1 MEMSIKILMVEDHPL
16 QIEGYK
22 SILQY
27 NLDAFKIETTSC
39 NNCEEAYSIISNS
52 KPNLNFDI
60 VFLDRSLPPYPD
72 KKIFTGEDLAL
83 FIKKFS
89 PKSKI
94 MMLTSHSEAFVI
106 YDLVKKVSPDGLL
119 IKSDFDGDELLVAFS
134 SVLKGITYYS
144 QTVKDRIKEL
154 LSREKYL
161 DAINRQIIVQ
171 LAQGL
176 KNKSIASQLNLSD
189 SAIEKRKSKLKDF
202 FFISKGT
209 DEELVN
215 EARKMGF
222 I

>member
-1 MEMSIKILMVEDHPL
+1 MSIKILIVDDHPL

-27 NLDAFKIETTSC
+27 NLETFEIETTVC
-39 NNCEEAYSIISNS
+39 YNCEEAYSIIVNTEAS
-52 KPNLNFDI
+52 LHFD
-60 VFLDRSLPPYPD
+60 VVLLDRSLPPYPE
-72 KKIFTGEDLAL
+72 KKIYSGEDLAL
-83 FIKKFS
+83 LTREHS

-94 MMLTSHSEAFVI
+94 MILTSHAEAFVI
-106 YDLVKKVSPDGLL
+106 YDLVQKVRPDGVL

-134 SVLKGITYYS
+134 SVLNGAIYYS
-144 QTVKDRIKEL
+144 QTVKDSIKEL
-154 LSREKYL
+154 LSRENYL
-161 DAINRQIIVQ
+161 DVINRQIIVL

-176 KNKSIASQLNLSD
+176 KNKTIALQLNLSD

-202 FFISKGT
+202 FFISKST
-209 DEELVN
+209 DEELVQ

>member
-1 MEMSIKILMVEDHPL
+1 MSIKILIVDDHPL

-27 NLDAFKIETTSC
+27 NLENLEIETTVC
-39 NNCEEAYSIISNS
+39 YNCEEAYSIIVNTEAS
-52 KPNLNFDI
+52 LHFD
-60 VFLDRSLPPYPD
+60 VVLLDRSLPPYPE
-72 KKIFTGEDLAL
+72 KKIYSGEDLAL
-83 FIKKFS
+83 LTREHS

-94 MMLTSHSEAFVI
+94 MILTSHAEAFVI
-106 YDLVKKVSPDGLL
+106 YDLVQKVRPDGVL

-134 SVLKGITYYS
+134 SVLNGAIYYS
-144 QTVKDRIKEL
+144 QTVKDSIKEL
-154 LSREKYL
+154 LSRENYL
-161 DAINRQIIVQ
+161 DVINRQIIVL

-176 KNKSIASQLNLSD
+176 KNKTIALQLNLSD

-202 FFISKGT
+202 FFISKST
-209 DEELVN
+209 DEELVQ

>member
-1 MEMSIKILMVEDHPL
+1 MPIKILMVDDHPL

-27 NLDAFKIETTSC
+27 NLEQLEIETTVC
-39 NNCEEAYSIISNS
+39 HNCLDAYTLIVNTEASF
-52 KPNLNFDI
+52 PFDV

-72 KKIFTGEDLAL
+72 KKIFSGEDLAL
-83 FIKKFS
+83 LTRKFS
-89 PKSKI
+89 PKCKI
-94 MMLTSHSEAFVI
+94 MVLTSHAEAFVI
-106 YDLVKKVSPDGLL
+106 YDLIQKVRPDGFL

-134 SVLKGITYYS
+134 AVLNGTIYYS
-144 QTVKDRIKEL
+144 QTVKDSVKEL
-154 LSREKYL
+154 LSRESYL
-161 DAINRQIIVQ
+161 DAINRQIIVL

-176 KNKSIASQLNLSD
+176 KNKNIALQLNLSD

-209 DEELVN
+209 DEELVQQ
-215 EARKMGF
+215 ARKMGF

>member
-1 MEMSIKILMVEDHPL
+1 MSIKILIVDDHPL

-27 NLDAFKIETTSC
+27 NTDNLEIDTIECYSC
-39 NNCEEAYSIISNS
+39 EAAYNIIVNTVD
-52 KPNLNFDI
+52 PLYFDI
-60 VFLDRSLPPYPD
+60 VFLDRSLPPYPE
-72 KKIFTGEDLAL
+72 KKIYSGEDLAFL
-83 FIKKFS
+83 ARKYF

-94 MMLTSHSEAFVI
+94 MMITSHAEAFVI
-106 YDLVKKVSPDGLL
+106 YDLIQKVRPDGLL
-119 IKSDFDGDELLVAFS
+119 IKSDFDGEELLVAFS
-134 SVLKGITYYS
+134 TVLNGSIYYS
-144 QTVKDRIKEL
+144 QTVKDSTKEL
-154 LSREKYL
+154 LSRESYL
-161 DAINRQIIVQ
+161 DTINRQIIVL

-176 KNKSIASQLNLSD
+176 KNKSIALQLNLSD

-209 DEELVN
+209 DEELVQ

>member
-1 MEMSIKILMVEDHPL
+1 MSIKILIVDDHPL

-27 NLDAFKIETTSC
+27 NLETFEIETTVC
-39 NNCEEAYSIISNS
+39 HNCEEAYTIIVNTEAS
-52 KPNLNFDI
+52 LHFD
-60 VFLDRSLPPYPD
+60 VVLLDRSLPPYPE
-72 KKIFTGEDLAL
+72 KKIYSGEDLAL
-83 FIKKFS
+83 LTREHS

-94 MMLTSHSEAFVI
+94 MILTSHAEAFVI
-106 YDLVKKVSPDGLL
+106 YDLVQKVRPDGVL

-134 SVLKGITYYS
+134 SVLNGAIYYS
-144 QTVKDRIKEL
+144 QTVKDSIKEL
-154 LSREKYL
+154 LSRENYL
-161 DAINRQIIVQ
+161 DVINRQIIVL

-176 KNKSIASQLNLSD
+176 KNKTIALQLNLSD

-202 FFISKGT
+202 FFISKST
-209 DEELVN
+209 DEELVQ

>member
-1 MEMSIKILMVEDHPL
+1 MSVKILIVDDHPL

-27 NLDAFKIETTSC
+27 NIENLEIETTVC
-39 NNCEEAYSIISNS
+39 YNCEEAYTIIVNTEA
-52 KPNLNFDI
+52 PLHFD
-60 VFLDRSLPPYPD
+60 VVLLDRSLPPYPE
-72 KKIFTGEDLAL
+72 KKIYSGEDLAL
-83 FIKKFS
+83 LTREHF

-94 MMLTSHSEAFVI
+94 MILTSHAEAFVI
-106 YDLVKKVSPDGLL
+106 YDLVQKVRPDGVL
-119 IKSDFDGDELLVAFS
+119 IKSDFDGDELLAAFS
-134 SVLKGITYYS
+134 AVLNGAVYYS
-144 QTVKDRIKEL
+144 QTVKDNIKEL
-154 LSREKYL
+154 LSRENYL
-161 DAINRQIIVQ
+161 DTINRQIIVL

-176 KNKSIASQLNLSD
+176 KNKTIALQLNLSD

-209 DEELVN
+209 DEELVQ